1 MRNPSAVAVAGIVP
15 AALLVFSLHATA
27 QDHAVFVDVAA
38 ENLFRFGRAAIG
50 SGGNAVMRLRGL
62 ILKGRSRFLADDAGG
77 LAAAAVEIKL
87 LLPDHYLRADMSGV
101 LEKRAGYAGGTVIS
115 AMRDGIQ
122 ITYPPDQLLK
132 PILVNERLRVAR
144 LLLGMAMYAGSDLAL
159 TFRSVPKSMELID
172 PRVNARTSAKV
183 ETSSLEPF
191 AALVTGHDFEA
202 RLVVDGK
209 TRAPV
214 RIEYAGR
221 DKNPVTVAFDDR
233 RVVDGLLMPFHI
245 TTTSNGRILDEL
257 MLDEILVNP
266 ELSKRD
272 FKKITP

>member
-1 MRNPSAVAVAGIVP
+1 MRSPCAVAVAGIAP
-15 AALLVFSLHATA
+15 AALLVFTLHATA
-27 QDHAVFVDVAA
+27 QDHALFVDVAA

-62 ILKGRSRFLADDAGG
+62 VLKGRSRFVADDAGG
-77 LAAAAVEIKL
+77 LAGAALEIKL
-87 LLPDHYLRADMSGV
+87 LLPDHYLRTDTSGV
-101 LEKRAGYAGGTVIS
+101 LEKRAGYAGGIVLS
-115 AMRDGIQ
+115 SMRNGDQ
-122 ITYPPDQLLK
+122 ITYPPDRLLK
-132 PILVNERLRVAR
+132 PILVNERQRVAR
-144 LLLGMAMYAGSDLAL
+144 LLLGAVMYAGSDLAL

-183 ETSSLEPF
+183 ETSSVEPF

-202 RLVVDGK
+202 RLVVDGR
-209 TRAPV
+209 TRAPL
-214 RIEYAGR
+214 RIEYAGG

-233 RVVDGLLMPFHI
+233 RVVDGLLVPFHVV
-245 TTTSNGRILDEL
+245 TTSNGRILDEL

-272 FKKITP
+272 FKRTP